1 MMSHLIVLAQDMAI
15 CRLPPEEAIPPWV
28 QNKGLT
34 ALVRTAD
41 EFSIVCNER
50 YVPGHIKMEK
60 GWRILKVQGPLEF
73 SQVGVLAAIAMPLAQ
88 SGVSIFVLSTF
99 DTDYILV
106 KESSLLLAL
115 DALKNAG
122 HTIEVASK

>member
-1 MMSHLIVLAQDMAI
+1 
-15 CRLPPEEAIPPWV
+15 
-28 QNKGLT
+28 
-34 ALVRTAD
+34 
-41 EFSIVCNER
+41 
-50 YVPGHIKMEK
+50 
-60 GWRILKVQGPLEF
+60 
-73 SQVGVLAAIAMPLAQ
+73 LAQ

>member
-1 MMSHLIVLAQDMAI
+1 MSHLVVLAQAVAI
-15 CRLPPEEAIPPWV
+15 CRLPPEAEIPSWV

-34 ALVRTAD
+34 ALVRTPD
-41 EFSIVCNER
+41 EFSIVCDER

-60 GWRILKVQGPLEF
+60 GWRILKVQGPLAF

-88 SGVSIFVLSTF
+88 AGVSIFALSTF
-99 DTDYILV
+99 DTDYILI
-106 KESSLLLAL
+106 KEPSLLLAL

-122 HTIEVASK
+122 HTIEVAPR

>member
-1 MMSHLIVLAQDMAI
+1 MMSHLNVLAQRVAI
-15 CRLPPEEAIPPWV
+15 CRLAPEEEIPSWA

-41 EFSIVCNER
+41 EFTIMCDER
-50 YVPGHIKMEK
+50 NVPGHIKMEK

-88 SGVSIFVLSTF
+88 AGVSIFVLSTF

-106 KESSLLLAL
+106 KEPSLLLAL
-115 DALKNAG
+115 DALQNSG
-122 HTIEVASK
+122 HTIEVAPR

>member
-1 MMSHLIVLAQDMAI
+1 MKSHLLVLTQGVAI
-15 CRLPPEEAIPPWV
+15 CRLPPEEEIPSWV
-28 QNKGLT
+28 RNKGLT
-34 ALVRTAD
+34 AFVRTAD
-41 EFSIVCNER
+41 EFTIVCDER

-60 GWRILKVQGPLEF
+60 GWRILMVQGPLEF

-88 SGVSIFVLSTF
+88 AGVSIFVLSTF

-106 KESSLLLAL
+106 KEPSLLLAL
-115 DALKNAG
+115 DALRKAG